1 MSVSTTKQIYN
12 KFAVQ
17 WRTMRDAIEGDEAIK
32 AANVRYVP
40 QLAGQTADEYAAYLQ
55 RATYFNATQRT
66 LDALSGFVFSKAPQ
80 YDVPPAIEALF
91 EDITLDGKTMTD
103 FAELI
108 VSENIAVGRVGILVD
123 MPSVNTKGL
132 NSLDVERM
140 NIRPSMKYYQTENIR
155 NWRETTINGRLMP
168 NLIVLSES
176 YEEWTGF
183 ISEIKTRYR
192 ELSLD
197 EEGYYR
203 QRVFLDEQLED
214 LVEAEYYPL
223 MNGSKMK
230 YIPFV
235 PITPQNLQLDPVKSP
250 LLDLA
255 KVNVSQFRN
264 KVDYEHALHFTALP
278 TPYISG
284 YQQPMEGEK
293 ISIGST
299 SFHCFPDPNAKM
311 AYLEFTGQGLA
322 SLEKVIEAKA
332 NEMAMLGARLL
343 TDEKKSAESTNTVEI
358 RTAGERAVLI
368 SLANTCSRGLE
379 KALTIMSDW
388 MGIHTGRSVQGW
400 YSAPDIQYQLNT
412 DYLLHTIEPQMITQL
427 IAGWQAG
434 ALSKQ
439 ELFKALQ
446 KGEIIEAEKTFEEH
460 ETEIEIEAPQLS
472 VPPTTEPKTGETG
485 LVAQLR
491 KALRLD

>member
-12 KFAVQ
+12 KFATQ

-40 QLAGQTADEYAAYLQ
+40 QLIGQTADEYAAYLQ

-103 FAELI
+103 FSELI
-108 VSENIAVGRVGILVD
+108 VSENIAVGRVGILID
-123 MPSVNTKGL
+123 MPSVNTNGL
-132 NSLDVERM
+132 SSLDVGRM
-140 NIRPSMKYYQTENIR
+140 NIRPFMKYYQTENIR
-155 NWRETTINGRLMP
+155 NWRETTINGRLVP

-203 QRVFLDEQLED
+203 QRVFLDEQLDE

-223 MNGSKMK
+223 MNGSKMR

-235 PITPQNLQLDPVKSP
+235 CITPQNLQLDPVKSP
-250 LLDLA
+250 LADLA
-255 KVNVSQFRN
+255 KVNISQFRN

-284 YQQPMEGEK
+284 YQPMQGEK

-299 SFHCFPDPNAKM
+299 AFHCFSDPNAKM

-322 SLEKVIEAKA
+322 SLEKVIETKA

-343 TDEKKSAESTNTVEI
+343 TDEKKTAESTNTVEI

-368 SLANTCSRGLE
+368 SLANTCSRGLQR
-379 KALTIMSDW
+379 ALQICAEW
-388 MGIHTGRSVQGW
+388 MGADTNIT
-400 YSAPDIQYQLNT
+400 YELNT

-446 KGEIIEAEKTFEEH
+446 KGEIIEPEKTFEEH

-472 VPPTTEPKTGETG
+472 VPPATETKSTDTG
-485 LVAQLR
+485 LIGSLR

>member
-40 QLAGQTADEYAAYLQ
+40 QLTGQTPDEYAAYLQ

-103 FAELI
+103 FSELI
-108 VSENIAVGRVGILVD
+108 VSENIAVGRVGILID
-123 MPSVNTKGL
+123 MPSVNTDGL
-132 NSLDVERM
+132 SSLDVERM
-140 NIRPSMKYYQTENIR
+140 NIRPSMKFYRTENII
-155 NWRETTINGRLMP
+155 NWREATVNGVSAP
-168 NLIVLSES
+168 ILIVLTES
-176 YEEWTGF
+176 YEDWTGF
-183 ISEIKTRYR
+183 ISETKTRYR
-192 ELSLD
+192 VLDLD
-197 EEGYYR
+197 EKGFYR
-203 QRVFLDEQLED
+203 QRVFLDEQLE
-214 LVEAEYYPL
+214 VEEAKYSPL
-223 MNGSKMK
+223 MNGSEMK

-250 LLDLA
+250 MLDLA

-278 TPYISG
+278 SPYIAG
-284 YQQPMEGEK
+284 YQPPEGEK

-299 SFHCFPDPNAKM
+299 LFHCFPDPNAKM

-322 SLEKVIEAKA
+322 SLEKVIETKA

-368 SLANTCSRGLE
+368 SLANTCSRGLQ
-379 KALTIMSDW
+379 KALQICAEW
-388 MGIHTGRSVQGW
+388 MGADTNLT
-400 YSAPDIQYQLNT
+400 YELNT

-472 VPPTTEPKTGETG
+472 VPPTTETKTGETG